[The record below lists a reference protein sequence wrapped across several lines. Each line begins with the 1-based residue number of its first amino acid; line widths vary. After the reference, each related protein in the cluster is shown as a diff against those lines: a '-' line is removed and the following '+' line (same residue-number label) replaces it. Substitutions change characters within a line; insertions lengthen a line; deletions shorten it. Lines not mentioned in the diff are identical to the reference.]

1 VARVA
6 GERQAAVDGT
16 AEYVDPA
23 VARGGTPGPASDV
36 WALAAVCHQM
46 LSGSPPHDGSTVG
59 EVLDAAVGGER
70 APLGLLAPSAPRA
83 LVAAVEAALVPEPA
97 DRPDAAAFAALLR
110 RAHAAAPVLLTG
122 GLPAAAA
129 PPAARPTHAVRT
141 APAHAEPPRRRRL
154 PPGVLLATGLV
165 LLLVLGALGGWLW
178 GRRDGGPAPAL
189 PGPRRCRLLVQ
200 RLPRPPVR
208 LLPVCWPVA
217 VPLPAAPAVPSATSS
232 SDPEQAAPGQDGAA
246 AEQVDWAAVL
256 DELDAGRAQAFAS
269 GEPAR
274 LAEVYAPAS
283 AGLAADAAALR
294 ALSDRRQTA
303 EGVRHAVRSVEL
315 LEGGA
320 GRARLRVVDVMSG
333 YQVADAEGAVVSRA
347 PGAGRRSS
355 SSTCRRHRPA
365 GGWSRCVRR
374 PPDRP
379 PRASWPGRRRCRG
392 RRRTKPVRWSTVG
405 RQPLAGQHPP
415 ARTARARS

>member
-1 VARVA
+1 
-6 GERQAAVDGT
+6 
-16 AEYVDPA
+16 
-23 VARGGTPGPASDV
+23 
-36 WALAAVCHQM
+36 
-46 LSGSPPHDGSTVG
+46 
-59 EVLDAAVGGER
+59 VLDAAVGGER

-97 DRPDAAAFAALLR
+97 DRPDAAAFAGLLG

-122 GLPAAAA
+122 GPAAAEP
-129 PPAARPTHAVRT
+129 PPAVRATHAVRT
-141 APAHAEPPRRRRL
+141 APAHAQPARRRRL
-154 PPGVLLATGLV
+154 PPGVLVATGLV

-189 PGPRRCRLLVQ
+189 PRAAPVPSAGPAAA
-200 RLPRPPVR
+200 PSAGPPAA
-208 LLPVCWPVA
+208 PSA

-294 ALSDRRQTA
+294 SLSEQRQTA

-315 LEGGA
+315 LEGGS
-320 GRARLRVVDVMSG
+320 GRARLRVVDVLGG
-333 YQVADAEGAVVSRA
+333 YAGADAQGAVVSRA
-347 PGAGRRSS
+347 PARGPQEFLVDLQETPAGWRLVQVRPAGRRLALLERAGQRGVDVRVGEDEAGALEH
-355 SSTCRRHRPA
+355 RR
-365 GGWSRCVRR
+365 
-374 PPDRP
+374 
-379 PRASWPGRRRCRG
+379 
-392 RRRTKPVRWSTVG
+392 
-405 RQPLAGQHPP
+405 RQPLAGQHALLGERPE
-415 ARTARARS
+415 ARSSARRPGPGPAGSGGAAPGRGPW